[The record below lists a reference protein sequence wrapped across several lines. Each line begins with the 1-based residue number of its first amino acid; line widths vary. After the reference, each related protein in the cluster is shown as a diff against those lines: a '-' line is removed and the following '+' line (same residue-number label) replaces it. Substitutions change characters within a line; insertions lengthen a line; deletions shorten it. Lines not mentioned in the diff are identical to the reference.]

1 MHAITHGDPQ
11 LVPNS
16 SSVRTGGEDM
26 LNYFENPRAA
36 LLVRVLRFTDVSVE
50 HAGMNIQLPMM
61 NKPDEK
67 ANFEGKLGIPKP
79 SSIRV
84 RGVVG
89 M

>member
-1 MHAITHGDPQ
+1 MPAITHGDPQ

-50 HAGMNIQLPMM
+50 HAGMSIAH
-61 NKPDEK
+61 DEEASRK
-67 ANFEGKLGIPKP
+67 SEFCREVWYSKIE
-79 SSIRV
+79 
-84 RGVVG
+84 
-89 M
+89 